1 MLSPYDWQ
9 EGIGHRAQYVE
20 SRLAGGS
27 PVVAASFEEGIVM
40 VAYRKSARKLFEV
53 YDELAM
59 GAIGQ
64 QSDVES
70 LRQAGV
76 DFAHQEGF
84 SRSERDVTIHR
95 VVNALSGPIKR
106 AFADFSMVPVVARA
120 IFAQIGQTPA
130 QDGYAMLDYDGDF
143 HVRHQYGYVAPSAE
157 SAEVIDRQ
165 LSGLKREKVKIP
177 AAIEQLKAI
186 WKEGFKVEMPDL
198 PPEQLEALSQEVAIL
213 ERRPTGEVRFRYETD
228 YVE

>member
-130 QDGYAMLDYDGDF
+130 QDGYAMLDY
-143 HVRHQYGYVAPSAE
+143 VAPSAE

-165 LSGLKREKVKIP
+165 LSVLKREKVKIP